1 MAFCSGC
8 GTQIADG
15 TTMCPACSSR
25 TAAPPAAA
33 AQGSTGGMS
42 DNVVGMLC
50 YVTIVPAIIFLVM
63 EPYNKSRFVRFHAF
77 QMIFFSVAWI
87 VIWIA
92 LSLSGWSR
100 IGLADSSIWPLLG
113 LGWLDYLDHSADQSQ
128 PGPDVQTA
136 SGGRSGGETSQR
148 HLIWVADQPLP
159 HQQPVSAVTL
169 PETGSR
175 LPRLTDLLRD
185 VIPIGFRFLRRDA
198 TGAESSTCEGID

>member
-25 TAAPPAAA
+25 TAAPPAPA
-33 AQGSTGGMS
+33 AQGTTGGMT

-50 YVTIVPAIIFLVM
+50 YIPIVPAIIFLVM

-92 LSLSGWSR
+92 LSFVGMVPVLGW
-100 IGLADSSIWPLLG
+100 LTLLIWPLLG
-113 LGWLDYLDHSADQSQ
+113 LG
-128 PGPDVQTA
+128 G
-136 SGGRSGGETSQR
+136 
-148 HLIWVADQPLP
+148 LIIWIILLIKANQGQMFKLPL
-159 HQQPVSAVTL
+159 V
-169 PETGSR
+169 G
-175 LPRLTDLLRD
+175 DL
-185 VIPIGFRFLRRDA
+185 
-198 TGAESSTCEGID
+198 AEKQANAI